1 MELLKLIKN
10 RITSEWKETFNSNI
24 DILNRILSKVNGKID
39 VLNKRID
46 NLVIKSGGDS
56 PNEVVDARV
65 NNNGETF
72 DTLESR
78 LLAAENKHD
87 DELESAN
94 LNIMNNKEQLAQ
106 LNTVIEALYNA
117 TGSSISIYVS
127 ADRGDDSNGD
137 GTEEKP
143 FKTIQTAVNT
153 IPLINSSVITIFV
166 EEGAYLEDVVF
177 YGIVSP
183 QITLRSVYKLTNEE
197 VYQARIPVKIR
208 SVTFNNCNSSINLY
222 GILFVD
228 QKNLGIGVN
237 RSVTIADN
245 GMLIVEHCGFNENV
259 KSIENHRSVFASG
272 NSKVHV
278 KASLFTN
285 QKIVFYANTPS
296 EIRVGGFNQGD
307 NNDIVNCA
315 ENGTIRTNTGVTGSN
330 TNQTVGAGLIITKGT
345 VLS

>member
-1 MELLKLIKN
+1 MELLKLITN
-10 RITSEWKETFNSNI
+10 RISTEWKKTFNDNV
-24 DILNRILSKVNGKID
+24 DILNGITFGQNKKID
-39 VLNKRID
+39 TTNKRID
-46 NLVIKSGGDS
+46 NLVLKSGGDS
-56 PNEVVDARV
+56 PNEVIDARV

-78 LLAAENKHD
+78 LLATENKHD
-87 DELESAN
+87 EEISLAN
-94 LNIMNNKEQLAQ
+94 NLITSNIEQLQQ
-106 LNTVIEALYNA
+106 LNKIIESLYNSA
-117 TGSSISIYVS
+117 GSSLSIYVS
-127 ADRGDDSNGD
+127 AERGDDTNGD

-143 FKTIQTAVNT
+143 YKTIQSAVNT
-153 IPLINSSVITIFV
+153 IPLISSSMITIFV
-166 EEGAYLEDVVF
+166 DEGAYLEDVVF
-177 YGIVSP
+177 RGIYAP
-183 QITLRSVYKLTNEE
+183 QITLRSVYKVSNED
-197 VYQARIPVKIR
+197 VYQSKLAVKVR

-228 QKNLGIGVN
+228 QKNLGTGVN

-245 GMLIVEHCGFNENV
+245 GMLIVEHCAFNENV

-315 ENGTIRTNTGVTGSN
+315 ENGTIRTNTGVTGTN

-345 VLS
+345 VLT

>member
-10 RITSEWKETFNSNI
+10 RISSEWKKTFNDNV
-24 DILNRILSKVNGKID
+24 DILNRNAHDQDQK
-39 VLNKRID
+39 LNTTNSRID
-46 NLVIKSGGDS
+46 NLVLHSGGDS

-65 NNNGETF
+65 NNNGEIF

-94 LNIMNNKEQLAQ
+94 LNIMDNKEQLGQ
-106 LNTVIEALYNA
+106 LNTVIESLYNSA
-117 TGSSISIYVS
+117 GSSLSIYVS
-127 ADRGDDSNGD
+127 AERGDDTNGD
-137 GTEEKP
+137 GTEDKP

-166 EEGAYLEDVVF
+166 EEGSYLEDVVF
-177 YGIVSP
+177 YGIISP
-183 QITLRSVYKLTNEE
+183 QITLRSIYKVTNED
-197 VYQARIPVKIR
+197 VYQAKLPVKIR
-208 SVTFNNCNSSINLY
+208 SITFSNCNSSVNIY

-228 QKNLGIGVN
+228 QKNLGTGVY
-237 RSVTIADN
+237 RSVMITDN
-245 GMLIVEHCGFNENV
+245 GMLTVEHCTFNENV
-259 KSIENHRSVFASG
+259 KSIETHRSVYSTG

-278 KASLFTN
+278 KACLFSN
-285 QKIVFYANTPS
+285 QRIVFYANTPS

-315 ENGTIRTNTGVTGSN
+315 ENGTIRTNTGVTGTN